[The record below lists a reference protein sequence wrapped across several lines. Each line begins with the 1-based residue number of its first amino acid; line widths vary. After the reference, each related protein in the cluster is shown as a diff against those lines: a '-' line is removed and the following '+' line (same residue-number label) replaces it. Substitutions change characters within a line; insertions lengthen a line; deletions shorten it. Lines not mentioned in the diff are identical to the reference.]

1 MNGLKERVGS
11 GYVAIPILVALRG
24 ARAPGAAGD
33 RDAAWTERIAAAAR
47 LDADGAAALRE
58 WLNDAAPAAGADD
71 ARLACGDAIPT
82 DILEPY
88 RFEPDAR
95 AFFDDAFRECLNRWS
110 RRLLEQDGA
119 TWLSDVVLV
128 PFLVAA
134 ARARESAPSCEARS
148 IRALADAFGAD
159 LRRLLDASRVLDD
172 GDIGDIG
179 AMRASLECVTSF
191 RDGLLHADRRLSN
204 GAPAACRPQVCAA
217 AYEDLEAAV
226 LRRFDASA
234 NARAGRRPRYL
245 AFVGGE
251 DRDLPER
258 LVERIVRQ
266 GEPRNGGGTGVEPP
280 RIVIPRADA
289 APADDSAQPDPAAA
303 FGVDAID
310 DVLPVCV
317 LSGVDDAAAI
327 RRLRALLV
335 RGAHAAVVLA
345 CHGLPAASAALP
357 DAWAAARPA
366 RMLRL
371 LGFGAARDA
380 QAFLVDMAADGLFA
394 RTPPIGYPRASRAR
408 RATLGEFEARD
419 YRVRPAAPHDL
430 PALQA
435 LELACWP
442 AALRMPEATLA
453 ARVGRHAAGQFV
465 LELDAREAA
474 AGPRRLAGVIYS
486 QRIASV
492 RALDGVDADTVDR
505 LHEDGGP
512 VIQLLAVN
520 VDPACQSRRLGD
532 QLLEFMLQR
541 CAALADVES
550 LVAVT
555 LCRDFHK
562 HASMPIDDYLRLRNA
577 FGFLADPI
585 LRFHELHGARIE
597 RPMPGYRPRDARNA
611 GFGVLVSYDLARR
624 ARNEAGT
631 RAPPRRRAPSGT
643 RRRPRTR
650 TRWMLSSRPK
660 SAASW
665 AAAPSSPTPAICR

>member
-71 ARLACGDAIPT
+71 ARLARGDAIPT

-371 LGFGAARDA
+371 LG
-380 QAFLVDMAADGLFA
+380 
-394 RTPPIGYPRASRAR
+394 
-408 RATLGEFEARD
+408 
-419 YRVRPAAPHDL
+419 
-430 PALQA
+430 
-435 LELACWP
+435 
-442 AALRMPEATLA
+442 
-453 ARVGRHAAGQFV
+453 
-465 LELDAREAA
+465 
-474 AGPRRLAGVIYS
+474 
-486 QRIASV
+486 
-492 RALDGVDADTVDR
+492 
-505 LHEDGGP
+505 
-512 VIQLLAVN
+512 
-520 VDPACQSRRLGD
+520 
-532 QLLEFMLQR
+532 
-541 CAALADVES
+541 
-550 LVAVT
+550 
-555 LCRDFHK
+555 
-562 HASMPIDDYLRLRNA
+562 
-577 FGFLADPI
+577 
-585 LRFHELHGARIE
+585 
-597 RPMPGYRPRDARNA
+597 
-611 GFGVLVSYDLARR
+611 
-624 ARNEAGT
+624 
-631 RAPPRRRAPSGT
+631 
-643 RRRPRTR
+643 
-650 TRWMLSSRPK
+650 
-660 SAASW
+660 
-665 AAAPSSPTPAICR
+665 